1 MKQPVVSSV
10 SKSVNQLA
18 LDAAGVKIEVGKMKV
33 VGITDIGMVRK
44 NNEDAFWIDK
54 EHGLFIVCDGMGG
67 HRGGE
72 VASRMAVERVR
83 LSLSNPDQAP
93 PAHRLIKSIQEAN
106 KAIYQAGQKNQDLY
120 EMGTTITAILH
131 TGKHLIIANVGDS
144 GAFLIRSDGIKKI
157 TRDHTLAE
165 QMLSNGMLKPEEL
178 RDNAYNH
185 ILTRA
190 LGIDVEVEIDVF
202 EQEVQSHDI
211 LLMCSDGLTDML
223 DHKEIFDL
231 IKQAGNNIDRAAGM
245 LREAALKKGGYDNI
259 TIVLI
264 WFN

>member
-1 MKQPVVSSV
+1 
-10 SKSVNQLA
+10 
-18 LDAAGVKIEVGKMKV
+18 MKV

-44 NNEDAFWIDK
+44 NNEDAFWID
-54 EHGLFIVCDGMGG
+54 EVNGLFIVCDGMGG

-72 VASRMAVERVR
+72 VASRMAVEKVR
-83 LSLSNPDQAP
+83 LSLSNSD
-93 PAHRLIKSIQEAN
+93 PASPTHRLIKSIQDAN
-106 KAIYQAGQKNQDLY
+106 RAIYQAGQKNQDLY
-120 EMGTTITAILH
+120 EMGTTITTALH
-131 TGKHLIIANVGDS
+131 AGNNLNIANVGDS
-144 GAFLIRSDGIKKI
+144 GAFLIRSDSIRKI

-165 QMLSNGMLKPEEL
+165 QMFSNGMLKPEEL

-190 LGIDVEVEIDVF
+190 LGIDVEVDIDIF
-202 EQEVQSHDI
+202 ELEVQSNDI
-211 LLMCSDGLTDML
+211 VLMCSDGLTDML

-231 IKQAGNNIDRAAGM
+231 IKQAGNNIEQAAEM
-245 LREAALKKGGYDNI
+245 LRGAALRKGGYDNI